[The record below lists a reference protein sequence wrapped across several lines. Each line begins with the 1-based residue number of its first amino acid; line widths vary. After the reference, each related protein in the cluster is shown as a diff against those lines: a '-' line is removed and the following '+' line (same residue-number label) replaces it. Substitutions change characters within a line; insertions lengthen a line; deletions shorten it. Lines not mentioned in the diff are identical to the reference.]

1 MPGGHRR
8 DCGVSGRTQE
18 RHTTTDDI
26 RRGVSIYTPHLT
38 TQGPSET
45 HHVLIRCGLS
55 IYTPHVMTSGV
66 DSGVVSL
73 FKTQERQSTAYDIRC
88 GVGGLVARAHRRLVV
103 TKAPC
108 LVLAG
113 LRRVATQA
121 QGTFSGLGGLVPKS
135 CAGVACQGSL
145 SQAASAKLP
154 QPSCLSQA
162 ASTKLLQLSCPS
174 VPRIGSSVTRHV
186 GEDHALS

>member
-1 MPGGHRR
+1 MPSRGDVR
-8 DCGVSGRTQE
+8 CGVSGGTQE
-18 RHTTTDDI
+18 RRTTSCDI
-26 RRGVSIYTPHLT
+26 RCGVSSYTPHLT

-154 QPSCLSQA
+154 QLSLSQV
-162 ASTKLLQLSCPS
+162 ASAKLPKA
-174 VPRIGSSVTRHV
+174 P
-186 GEDHALS
+186 